1 MQAELL
7 APRQSGEPKLDSE
20 LEAGPEARQSEHSAG
35 YFVWLAGLTLA
46 PEALL
51 KPALAALVEQ
61 QEAITRLQQQSEEQ
75 LH

>member
-1 MQAELL
+1 M
-7 APRQSGEPKLDSE
+7 
-20 LEAGPEARQSEHSAG
+20 
-35 YFVWLAGLTLA
+35 WLAGLTLA

-75 LH
+75 LR